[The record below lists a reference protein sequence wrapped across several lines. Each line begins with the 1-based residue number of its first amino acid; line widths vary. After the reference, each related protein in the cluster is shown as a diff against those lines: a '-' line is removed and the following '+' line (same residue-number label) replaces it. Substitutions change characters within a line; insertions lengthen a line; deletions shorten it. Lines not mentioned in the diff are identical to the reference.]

1 MNPLEIIN
9 INDFT
14 IVKAINTLTIFD
26 IENLSNPLP
35 EIPENTKGVIID
47 LSKTEEID
55 SFGISI
61 IVRLISL
68 CKSNNKKFG
77 VVVSNNK
84 VLYILKIDRLD
95 KILPLYKSIEE
106 ALENL
111 KNN

>member
-26 IENLSNPLP
+26 TENLSNPLP

-68 CKSNNKKFG
+68 CKSNNKKCG